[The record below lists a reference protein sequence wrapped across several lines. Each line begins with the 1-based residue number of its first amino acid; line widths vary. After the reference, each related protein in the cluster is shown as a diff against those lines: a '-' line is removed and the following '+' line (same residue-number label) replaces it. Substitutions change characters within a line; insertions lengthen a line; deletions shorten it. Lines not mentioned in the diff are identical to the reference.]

1 MPLFRKTTS
10 SPYERTSED
19 RERERVDR
27 ARRRAAREEGSD
39 PDLAV
44 TDARNAPGAAL
55 PPEAP
60 MAPVRDLPP
69 PPEPA
74 PAPAPPPP
82 APEPVAV
89 PEAGP
94 PAEPIAAAHA
104 APAVELAPAA
114 AAEADPPAMP
124 PEPQPV
130 LRLGPEPEHA
140 SPAGDV
146 AASRSDA
153 SDGGGAGRRLP
164 PPPTRRDALLE
175 RRRRRLARD
184 RSSSR
189 SGRGPIT
196 RGRFAAL
203 AALLVLGFAIWFL
216 VSLFQPFHGSGSAE
230 QIVSIPKGSSA
241 GRIGTILAN
250 DGVVSSGFFF
260 NLRATLSGKRG
271 DLHSGVYRMRRGMS
285 YSAAIDVLSKP
296 PPAAVTVRV
305 LIPEGKSRREIAA
318 IAAADGLSGDYLAAS
333 TRSPL
338 LSPAHYGAP
347 RSTGS
352 LEGFLF
358 PATYEVRVGAG
369 ARELVAQQLT
379 AFRQRYGAS
388 FIRTARS
395 RGVSAYQMLTI
406 ASMVE
411 REAAVARDRAL
422 IAAVIYNRLRAGI
435 PLGIDATIR
444 YALNDWSRPLT
455 DADLRT
461 ASPYNTRTH
470 RGLPPTPIGNPGAA
484 SISAAAHPA
493 RASFLYYVAGSDGC
507 GEHVFSTS
515 FAQFQRDAA
524 AYQAAVAHNGGRVP
538 SCRRK

>member
-1 MPLFRKTTS
+1 MSLFRKTTS
-10 SPYERTSED
+10 SPHERTSED

-27 ARRRAAREEGSD
+27 ARRRAARDGGLEPGQ
-39 PDLAV
+39 AV
-44 TDARNAPGAAL
+44 TDARG
-55 PPEAP
+55 
-60 MAPVRDLPP
+60 
-69 PPEPA
+69 A
-74 PAPAPPPP
+74 PAPAPPPAVPEPEPELWP
-82 APEPVAV
+82 APPPRAREPVAV

-94 PAEPIAAAHA
+94 PAEPIVAAHA
-104 APAVELAPAA
+104 GPAVDLAPGA
-114 AAEADPPAMP
+114 AAEADPPGGMA
-124 PEPQPV
+124 PEPQPEPQPQP
-130 LRLGPEPEHA
+130 GPQPEQA
-140 SPAGDV
+140 S
-146 AASRSDA
+146 AASNIGARRLDA
-153 SDGGGAGRRLP
+153 TDAGGERRLP
-164 PPPTRRDALLE
+164 PPPTRRDVLLE
-175 RRRRRLARD
+175 RRRRRLARH

-189 SGRGPIT
+189 GTRGPIT

-203 AALLVLGFAIWFL
+203 AALLVLAFATWFL
-216 VSLFQPFHGSGSAE
+216 VSLFQPFHGSGGAE
-230 QIVSIPKGSSA
+230 QIVTIPKGSSA
-241 GRIGTILAN
+241 GRIGTILAH

-271 DLHSGVYRMRRGMS
+271 DLHSGVYRLRRDMT

-296 PPAAVTVRV
+296 PPVAVTVRV

-318 IAAADGLSGDYLAAS
+318 IAAADGLSGDYLTAS

-338 LSPAHYGAP
+338 LTPAHYGAA
-347 RSTGS
+347 RSTAS

-358 PATYEVRVGAG
+358 PATYEIRVGAG

-395 RGVSAYQMLTI
+395 RGVSGYQMLTI

-411 REAAVARDRAL
+411 REAAVARDRPL

-455 DADLRT
+455 DADLRID
-461 ASPYNTRTH
+461 SPYNTRTR

-515 FAQFQRDAA
+515 YAQFQRDAA

-538 SCRRK
+538 TCRRK